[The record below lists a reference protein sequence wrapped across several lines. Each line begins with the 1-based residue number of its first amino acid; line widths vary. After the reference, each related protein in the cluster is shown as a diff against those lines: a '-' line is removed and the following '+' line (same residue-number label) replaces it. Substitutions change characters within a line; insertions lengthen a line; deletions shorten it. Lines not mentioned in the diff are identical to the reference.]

1 MRPAL
6 RLLRGGFLQRS
17 IDEMKRNTF
26 SVFKG
31 EGITGDFADMEIH
44 SFRHPDSLK
53 SIKVFSDADTGG
65 FSKVH
70 MDLTPCPLGHLSEGQ
85 FYGRFYGNISIE
97 LPVERPKIQ
106 RSGYA
111 AWRTQERGRTLFG
124 RQNWDCDPYTYLAL
138 RVKSDGSKYFVNIQT
153 DSIVE
158 TDIHQHRLFAK
169 RVGEWETIHI
179 PFSEFVRTNF
189 GQVIEPQNEMMRQ
202 KVKTVGIGLIDRIPG
217 PFELCIDRI
226 WATNTPEPEHVT
238 NIHREHTESEKVS
251 K

>member
-1 MRPAL
+1 
-6 RLLRGGFLQRS
+6 
-17 IDEMKRNTF
+17 
-26 SVFKG
+26 
-31 EGITGDFADMEIH
+31 MEVH

-53 SIKVFSDADTGG
+53 NIKVFSDADTGG

-70 MDLTPCPLGHLSEGQ
+70 MDLMPCPPGSPSEGQ
-85 FYGRFYGNISIE
+85 YYGRFHGNISIE
-97 LPVERPKIQ
+97 LPTERPKIQ

-111 AWRTQERGRTLFG
+111 AWRTLERRRTLFG

-138 RVKSDGSKYFVNIQT
+138 RVRSDGSKYFVNIQT

-169 RVGEWETIHI
+169 RVGEWEIIHI

-189 GQVIEPQNEMMRQ
+189 GQVVEPQNEMMRQ

-217 PFELCIDRI
+217 PFELFIDRI
-226 WATNTPEPEHVT
+226 WATNTPEPEHIT
-238 NIHREHTESEKVS
+238 NTC
-251 K
+251 

>member
-1 MRPAL
+1 MQPPYVPPFTIPNIPIA
-6 RLLRGGFLQRS
+6 
-17 IDEMKRNTF
+17 
-26 SVFKG
+26 VFKG
-31 EGITGDFADMEIH
+31 EGITGDFADMEVH

-70 MDLTPCPLGHLSEGQ
+70 MDLTPCPPGHPSEGQ

-169 RVGEWETIHI
+169 RVGEWETIH
-179 PFSEFVRTNF
+179 
-189 GQVIEPQNEMMRQ
+189 
-202 KVKTVGIGLIDRIPG
+202 VGPLVSYHSLYIG
-217 PFELCIDRI
+217 
-226 WATNTPEPEHVT
+226 AQ
-238 NIHREHTESEKVS
+238 S
-251 K
+251 